1 MSTLEILQGFC
12 CGNNTVNTPSFS
24 ALLKFCSSICFQGT
38 GSSEP
43 VARKGYF
50 WRQLSQLPAKANLLQ
65 TIPKARETCPAM
77 SSLCKSGKRTSARRQ
92 IPQAMQNFAKPFL
105 KRRATGKADCNL
117 ITSLVA
123 A

>member
-1 MSTLEILQGFC
+1 MSTLEISGDLWI
-12 CGNNTVNTPSFS
+12 
-24 ALLKFCSSICFQGT
+24 LLLWKNCFQDT

-50 WRQLSQLPAKANLLQ
+50 WRQLSQLPAMAQ

-92 IPQAMQNFAKPFL
+92 IPQAMQNFAKPVL
-105 KRRATGKADCNL
+105 KSFPGKADWVIEL
-117 ITSLVA
+117 PSGELT
-123 A
+123 